1 MSENPNVMSVKDTI
15 REVRK
20 TVNQIAKQIS
30 DTRRELQLLA
40 HELKVTPIRNIL
52 MDEIRIRRPVQ
63 RLRRAFWGEE

>member
-1 MSENPNVMSVKDTI
+1 MSVKDTI